1 MQAVVHST
9 PWWLLITVWFG
20 FFAGLSLAS
29 RAAVRRIPAADYQSE
44 VTRYAGMTLGPIGAA
59 FAFLIGFSATM
70 AWSAVNAGQE
80 AIDSQATSAQQL
92 VWATKAISDK
102 AGAAEIVTNLDRYLS
117 VEVDQDPSFLAAGRT
132 AELPSAQAY
141 DTLQHSIHNVA
152 YRSGTTGPEASAI
165 TSAAAALTAAQ
176 AKVAAVAQRSLPPLM
191 IGLLLTAG
199 ALLTIAMGAAAA
211 GVIRPYL
218 MYGWALV
225 SAIALTLIFTLD
237 GPFRG
242 AVAVNMGP
250 LAQLSDTL
258 VSEPFDK

>member
-1 MQAVVHST
+1 MT
-9 PWWLLITVWFG
+9 PTKIAFR
-20 FFAGLSLAS
+20 AS
-29 RAAVRRIPAADYQSE
+29 PAPAA
-44 VTRYAGMTLGPIGAA
+44 
-59 FAFLIGFSATM
+59 
-70 AWSAVNAGQE
+70 QE
-80 AIDSQATSAQQL
+80 A
-92 VWATKAISDK
+92 
-102 AGAAEIVTNLDRYLS
+102 Y
-117 VEVDQDPSFLAAGRT
+117 
-132 AELPSAQAY
+132 
-141 DTLQHSIHNVA
+141 
-152 YRSGTTGPEASAI
+152 
-165 TSAAAALTAAQ
+165 AALTAAQ